1 MLKLYKGDLPASSGG
16 RLASVLDVRI
26 REGNSKQFSVRGGI
40 GTLSS
45 RLTLEGP
52 IVRDKISFLL
62 SGRRTYADLFL
73 MLSGNETIRHTKLFF
88 HDLNG
93 KVNYRINDKNN
104 IYLSGYFGKDVYA
117 NDAYAGFNFGN
128 RTLALR
134 WNHIFGTRLFSN
146 FTLHNSYYFYDLGT
160 ARVQPSM

>member
-1 MLKLYKGDLPASSGG
+1 M
-16 RLASVLDVRI
+16 
-26 REGNSKQFSVRGGI
+26 
-40 GTLSS
+40 
-45 RLTLEGP
+45 
-52 IVRDKISFLL
+52 

-73 MLSGNETIRHTKLFF
+73 KLSGNETIRQTKLFF

-93 KVNYRINDKNN
+93 KINYRINDKNN

-134 WNHIFGTRLFSN
+134 WNHMFGTRLFSN

-160 ARVQPSM
+160 SEASVQYVNWKSNLEDYGFKGDFSWYLNPEHTLKIWCIRGLSYH